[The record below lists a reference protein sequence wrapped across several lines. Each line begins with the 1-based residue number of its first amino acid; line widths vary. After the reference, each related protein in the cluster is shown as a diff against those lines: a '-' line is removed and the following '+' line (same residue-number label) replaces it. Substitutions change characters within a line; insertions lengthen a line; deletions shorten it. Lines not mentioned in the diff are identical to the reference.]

1 MVAGFSFFFLAL
13 ALYGYLIKVSPS
25 APDASSDRIC
35 PMYEHA
41 YVFFVTADQRFGFA
55 ALMGVFALLVL
66 IATYSAFVGKS
77 SGHGEIIVSYS
88 ETSNQSLE
96 PTAGRSDD

>member
-25 APDASSDRIC
+25 TPDLSSGRVC

-55 ALMGVFALLVL
+55 ALMGVFGLLVL
-66 IATYSAFVGKS
+66 IATVLSIRWKEF
-77 SGHGEIIVSYS
+77 
-88 ETSNQSLE
+88 
-96 PTAGRSDD
+96 RSWRDYRELCRKI

>member
-25 APDASSDRIC
+25 SPDPSGGRIC

-66 IATYSAFVGKS
+66 IPTVLSIRWKEFQS
-77 SGHGEIIVSYS
+77 PRSYI
-88 ETSNQSLE
+88 ELFKHLTN
-96 PTAGRSDD
+96 R

>member
-25 APDASSDRIC
+25 TPDPSSGRVC

-55 ALMGVFALLVL
+55 ALMGLFGLLVL
-66 IATYSAFVGKS
+66 IATVLSIRWKEF
-77 SGHGEIIVSYS
+77 
-88 ETSNQSLE
+88 
-96 PTAGRSDD
+96 RSWRDYRELCRKI